1 MDALL
6 FGKSLLLGLAVAA
19 PLGPIGALCVNR
31 TLEHGLWAGIAG
43 GLGTALADALYATLA
58 AVGFAAFAAAL
69 AMVDVPLKLAGG
81 LFLAWLGWK
90 SFSALPPRAAA
101 RARASDLFGTAVATF
116 FLTITNPM
124 TILAFAAMFAG
135 LGLADSPRSSDAV
148 AVVTGVFLGSLLW
161 WFILSGGVA
170 LARAR
175 LPESLSLWVSRISGT
190 ILFAFAALAIGSALH
205 GYS

>member
-31 TLEHGLWAGIAG
+31 TLEHGLWAGMAG
-43 GLGTALADALYATLA
+43 GLGTALADAVYAALA
-58 AVGFAAFAAAL
+58 AIGFAAFAAAL
-69 AMVDVPLKLAGG
+69 AVVDVPLKLVGG
-81 LFLAWLGWK
+81 AFLAWLGWK
-90 SFSALPPRAAA
+90 SFSPAPLRAAA
-101 RARASDLFGTAVATF
+101 TVRASNLFGTAAATF

-135 LGLADSPRSSDAV
+135 LGLADSPQPADAAV
-148 AVVTGVFLGSLLW
+148 VVTGVFLGSLLW
-161 WFILSGGVA
+161 WFFLSGGVA

-175 LPESLSLWVSRISGT
+175 LPDAVSLWVSRISGL
-190 ILFAFAALAIGSALH
+190 ILLAFAAFAIGSVMRNYL
-205 GYS
+205 